1 MHACRRARMDV
12 RRRELQASP
21 EMQVRVHTKASY
33 RQDFRKLYRAAAAN
47 LGVILCAHVDALAC
61 ICHWIMHT
69 HRGTAPRCLTL
80 HHLQASLLIN

>member
-33 RQDFRKLYRAAAAN
+33 RQDFRKQYRAAAAN
-47 LGVILCAHVDALAC
+47 LGVVLCAHVDALAC
-61 ICHWIMHT
+61 ICHWKMHT
-69 HRGTAPRCLTL
+69 HRSTAPRLFNIAPF
-80 HHLQASLLIN
+80 AS